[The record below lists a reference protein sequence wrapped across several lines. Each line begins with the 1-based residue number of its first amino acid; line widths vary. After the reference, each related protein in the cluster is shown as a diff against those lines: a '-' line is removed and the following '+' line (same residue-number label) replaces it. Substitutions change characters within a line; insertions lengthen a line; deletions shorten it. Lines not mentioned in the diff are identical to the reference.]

1 MSAIAERDRI
11 VRQRRF
17 VGQALS
23 ATVVSVTVIALLGL
37 VGGFRLNLT
46 PSAALGLWRIAPL
59 ELPVTIGE
67 SVFICLPNRP
77 AMQAARARGYLRAG
91 LCSGGN
97 APLIKRV
104 VALAGQRVV
113 VSDHLLVDG
122 VRIEASHLLKHD
134 AKGRPLLHDTGGI
147 VPPGMVYLFS
157 PYPGSWD
164 SRYFGPVLASGI
176 LGLAQEVWTYAP

>member
-1 MSAIAERDRI
+1 MSAIAEPDRI

-23 ATVVSVTVIALLGL
+23 AAMVAVTVIALLGL
-37 VGGFRLNLT
+37 VGGLRLNLT
-46 PSAALGLWRIAPL
+46 PSAALGLWRIVPL
-59 ELPVTIGE
+59 KSPVTIGE
-67 SVFICLPNRP
+67 RVFVCLPNRT
-77 AMQAARARGYLRAG
+77 AMQVARERGYLRAG

-97 APLIKRV
+97 APIIKRV
-104 VALAGQRVV
+104 VALAGHRVAL
-113 VSDHLLVDG
+113 SDHLLVDG
-122 VRIEASHLLKHD
+122 VSIEASHLLKND

-164 SRYFGPVLASGI
+164 SRYFGPVPEIGI